1 MHLRTAHRLSLF
13 ELICPP
19 LKHPVSSNLNAEQQ
33 RTLIT
38 LSVGAFA
45 SQSSVRLC
53 DPMLPQLAK
62 DFSQSIG
69 EVAMVI
75 TSFSIAYG
83 LFQLIHGPMGDYA
96 GKLRWIRYASIAA
109 ALASGACML
118 AASLPQLLALRFIA
132 GAACAALIPL
142 SLAWIGDEVPYQA
155 RQAVLA
161 QFMTGSTA
169 GAVFGQVAGGVMADT
184 LGWRLSFAIPAF
196 VLVAVAIALTLSRP
210 SVIAPAR
217 SQPPTARSI
226 AMQFEAVLQ
235 RSWARVMLAV
245 VFFEGLVVYGA
256 FAYVPSW
263 LHIAFDMPLWRAGLA
278 AAGFGL
284 GGVVYSLGASYL
296 IRTLGEQG
304 LLAAGGLVFAL
315 GLSLVGGS
323 GWPEQ
328 MLFCTFMGLGFFMVH
343 NTLQVQATQM
353 APHARG
359 TAIAAFAVGLFS
371 GQSIGVA
378 IGSNIMNAY
387 GFRLLQWGSASLFVL
402 LALVTAF
409 LVRRRQRNPDE

>member
-1 MHLRTAHRLSLF
+1 M
-13 ELICPP
+13 
-19 LKHPVSSNLNAEQQ
+19 
-33 RTLIT
+33 
-38 LSVGAFA
+38 
-45 SQSSVRLC
+45 
-53 DPMLPQLAK
+53 
-62 DFSQSIG
+62 
-69 EVAMVI
+69 
-75 TSFSIAYG
+75 
-83 LFQLIHGPMGDYA
+83 
-96 GKLRWIRYASIAA
+96 
-109 ALASGACML
+109 
-118 AASLPQLLALRFIA
+118 
-132 GAACAALIPL
+132 
-142 SLAWIGDEVPYQA
+142 
-155 RQAVLA
+155 
-161 QFMTGSTA
+161 
-169 GAVFGQVAGGVMADT
+169 
-184 LGWRLSFAIPAF
+184 
-196 VLVAVAIALTLSRP
+196 
-210 SVIAPAR
+210 
-217 SQPPTARSI
+217 
-226 AMQFEAVLQ
+226 
-235 RSWARVMLAV
+235 
-245 VFFEGLVVYGA
+245 
-256 FAYVPSW
+256 
-263 LHIAFDMPLWRAGLA
+263 
-278 AAGFGL
+278 
-284 GGVVYSLGASYL
+284 VYSLGASYL